1 MKEKIKRLME
11 VFLICHFLIS
21 MAVGIC
27 GTVMEP
33 DYLLNYTDLFDPA
46 IMALFC
52 TLPTLLETRIN
63 KISTVQFVVRKVIQI
78 LIIEGIVLS
87 MIYFGSIGL
96 RNSVE
101 VIVVAVAVLFV
112 YCGVSVIDWISS
124 YLEAEDLNR
133 KLAQMQD
140 REKSR

>member
-11 VFLICHFLIS
+11 VFLICHFLIT
-21 MAVGIC
+21 MAIGIC
-27 GTVMEP
+27 GTVMKP
-33 DYLLNYTDLFDPA
+33 DYLLNYTDLFEPA

-52 TLPTLLETRIN
+52 TLPALLDTRN
-63 KISTVQFVVRKVIQI
+63 KKISTVKFVVRKAIQI

-96 RNSVE
+96 KNAVE
-101 VIVVAVAVLFV
+101 LIIVAVTVLFV

-140 REKSR
+140 REKRL